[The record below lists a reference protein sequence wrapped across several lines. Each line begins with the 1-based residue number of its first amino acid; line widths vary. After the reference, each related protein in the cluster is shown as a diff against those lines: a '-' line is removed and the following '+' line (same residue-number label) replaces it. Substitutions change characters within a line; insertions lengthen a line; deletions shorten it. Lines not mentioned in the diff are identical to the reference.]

1 MMNNKAKRMS
11 AAGLLIAIG
20 IVYGDIG
27 TSPLYVMKSIVEGN
41 GGIGNV
47 NRDFIIGSISLVL
60 WTVTLLTTLQ
70 TVIIALKATNHG
82 EGGIFALYTLVRKRA
97 KWLVLPALIGGAA
110 ILADGT
116 LTPAVTVTTAIEGLK
131 GLNFGG
137 NVPVSTQN
145 MVIAITV
152 VILLV
157 LFSIQKMGTS
167 IIGKAFGPIMFLWF
181 TFLGVMG
188 VMNMAGDWSIL
199 QAINPIYAIRL
210 LVSPY
215 NKAGLFILGSI
226 FLATTGAE
234 ALYSDVG
241 HVGKS
246 NIIGSWPFVFVCLS
260 LNYFG
265 QGVWILN
272 NPTYRPADG
281 GVLNPFFEMIPVNIR
296 LFAII
301 LATIA
306 AVIASQALI
315 TGSFT
320 LVAEA
325 SGLKFLPRM
334 NINYPSNEKGQIYI
348 PSINKGICVATIAIV
363 LYFQTSAHMEAAYG
377 LSITISM
384 LMTTILLYE
393 WLVMKKVNTVWNWIF
408 LIFFGV
414 LDIMFMISSL
424 TKFTHGGYVSLF
436 IAGAIGFVM
445 YVWYYG
451 NKVRDKREA
460 RNAYVR
466 LDEYTDML
474 TNLSHDENYPTYA
487 TNLVYMANVKYNK
500 FIKREIL
507 YSILDKRP
515 KRAKAYWFVT
525 VNVTNEPFTAE
536 YAVNT
541 YGTKNVI
548 NIQLYLGFKKQTSV
562 NVYIRQIVHDLIAD
576 GTIEAQPQEYT
587 TTPGRDVG
595 DFAFVIVQDVISP
608 QTQLVGYEK
617 WLVEARVRLQNLSSN
632 PASWFGLEYADTI
645 IERIPLILG
654 RPNPSYIKR
663 IKPKDY
669 SNAKTK

>member
-1 MMNNKAKRMS
+1 MNNTSKRMS

-47 NRDFIIGSISLVL
+47 NRDFIVGSISLVL
-60 WTVTLLTTLQ
+60 WTVTLLTTVQ
-70 TVIIALKATNHG
+70 TVLIALKATNHG

-131 GLNFGG
+131 GLKFGG
-137 NVPVSTQN
+137 NVPVSTQE
-145 MVIAITV
+145 MVIVITV

-167 IIGKAFGPIMFLWF
+167 IIGKAFGPIMFIWF

-188 VMNMAGDWSIL
+188 VINMAGDWTII
-199 QAINPIYAIRL
+199 QAINPVYAIKL
-210 LVSPY
+210 LFSPY
-215 NKAGLFILGSI
+215 NKAGIFILGSI

-241 HVGKS
+241 HVGKK

-272 NPTYRPADG
+272 NPHFQLADG
-281 GVLNPFFEMIPVNIR
+281 GVLNPFYEMIPINIR

-334 NINYPSNEKGQIYI
+334 NINYPSTEKGQIYI

-384 LMTTILLYE
+384 LATTILLYE
-393 WLVMKKVNTVWNWIF
+393 WLAMKKINPIWNWIF

-436 IAGAIGFVM
+436 IAGAIGFIM

-451 NKVRDKREA
+451 NKVRDKRES

-474 TNLSHDENYPTYA
+474 TNLSHDEDYPTYA

-548 NIQLYLGFKKQTSV
+548 NVQLYLGFKKQTSV

-576 GTIEAQPQEYT
+576 GTIEPQPQKYT

-595 DFAFVIVQDVISP
+595 DFSFVIVNDVISP

-632 PASWFGLEYADTI
+632 PASWFGLEYADTV
-645 IERIPLILG
+645 IERVPLILG

-669 SNAKTK
+669 SNAKSK